1 LRLAI
6 VAPQS
11 LQLGLLGENGLMY
24 EVDWSTNLPVWS
36 FYTNVPGPTWT
47 QTINLSP
54 GANPRS
60 IFFRSSTPPAP

>member
-1 LRLAI
+1 
-6 VAPQS
+6 
-11 LQLGLLGENGLMY
+11 MY